1 MKYKVRITQRIDYGQ
16 DIVGT
21 FVSMMDVQALIETV
35 FAHFENVRIEI
46 EVAMDEG
53 EVAENE

>member
-1 MKYKVRITQRIDYGQ
+1 MKYKVRIMQRIDYGQ

-35 FAHFENVRIEI
+35 FAHFENVSIEI
-46 EVAMDEG
+46 EVVMDEG

>member
-16 DIVGT
+16 AIIGT

-35 FAHFENVRIEI
+35 FAHFENVSIEI
-46 EVAMDEG
+46 EVVMDEG